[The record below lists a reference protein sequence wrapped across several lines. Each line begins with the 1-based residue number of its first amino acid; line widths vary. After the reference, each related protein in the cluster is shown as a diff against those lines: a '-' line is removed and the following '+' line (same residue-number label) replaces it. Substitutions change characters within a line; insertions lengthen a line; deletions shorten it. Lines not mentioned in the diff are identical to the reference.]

1 MTIDSATTQDHQT
14 RDLARRYAEA
24 WNAHDVEGLLS
35 CQRHDMVFHLHL
47 EGSEP
52 TSGVEELRAL
62 YSFFFR
68 AMPDYHANITREL
81 VANDAIVW
89 EYTITATLAEDFPI
103 GETSGKPNG
112 ETATFDAVDVI
123 TCSQDKVL
131 TKHTYVDAI
140 ALQRGM
146 EL

>member
-1 MTIDSATTQDHQT
+1 MTIGSATT
-14 RDLARRYAEA
+14 RDQIRELARRYAEA

-35 CQRHDMVFHLHL
+35 CQGHDMLFHLHL
-47 EGSEP
+47 AESEP
-52 TSGVEELRAL
+52 TSGEQEMRAL

-68 AMPDYHANITREL
+68 AMPDYHAHITREL
-81 VANDAIVW
+81 VADNVIVW
-89 EYTITATLAEDFPI
+89 EYTITATLAEDFPV
-103 GETSGKPNG
+103 GDSAGKPNG
-112 ETATFDAVDVI
+112 ETVTFDAVDVI

-131 TKHTYVDAI
+131 SKHTYVDGI